1 MTSTS
6 EEVQT
11 TTGTSAC
18 SAATAMR
25 SAGSIFVVG
34 STWTVVFPMETV
46 MVRAVA
52 LRHVVVL
59 VVLEV
64 LEALEAL
71 EPGVRLVVRME
82 LRRRE
87 SGGEGGGGESG
98 KRGGGSGGRGSD
110 GDVEL
115 AGGTAGGAA
124 GGSAGGSAG
133 GGLRRPQCRPTLLL
147 VALVA
152 TWTWIT

>member
-1 MTSTS
+1 
-6 EEVQT
+6 
-11 TTGTSAC
+11 
-18 SAATAMR
+18 
-25 SAGSIFVVG
+25 
-34 STWTVVFPMETV
+34 METV

-59 VVLEV
+59 VV

-98 KRGGGSGGRGSD
+98 KRGGGSDGRGSD

-115 AGGTAGGAA
+115 AGGAAGGA
-124 GGSAGGSAG
+124 AGGSAG

>member
-11 TTGTSAC
+11 TTETSAC

-25 SAGSIFVVG
+25 SAGSIFVAG

-59 VVLEV
+59 VV
-64 LEALEAL
+64 LEAL

-115 AGGTAGGAA
+115 AGGAAGGAA
-124 GGSAGGSAG
+124 GGLAG
-133 GGLRRPQCRPTLLL
+133 GGRRRPQCRPTLLL

-152 TWTWIT
+152 TWT